1 MDLRQEL
8 FAARRAWP
16 AAVDDVRVVST
27 EATELRLVAG
37 AKNLRRLNTLTR
49 LKALWCFDINDAA
62 LESICNCPSLE
73 SLFIENL
80 KTGNV
85 DRLNGLAKL
94 STLSLDTCSKIT
106 SLEFLT
112 KLSALRGLAI
122 IHFKNVYD
130 LDPLAEIPSL
140 RFLAVAGG
148 MWNRMK
154 VASFAPIGRLRNL
167 EFLHLTNIKAEDE
180 SLEPLAALGHL
191 KLLDIA
197 NFYPMSEFAQL
208 SGRLR
213 ATECNLF
220 HPFMAMEKGMSC
232 KTCRRHAMVMLTG
245 KRKGILCTDCDAAML
260 DRHIREWNQATTQG
274 P

>member
-8 FAARRAWP
+8 FPARWAWP
-16 AAVDDVRVVST
+16 GAVDDVNLIST
-27 EATELRLVAG
+27 EATDVRLVSG

-62 LESICNCPSLE
+62 LDSICNCPSLE

-85 DRLNGLAKL
+85 DCLSGLTKL

-112 KLSALRGLAI
+112 KLPALSGLAI
-122 IHFKNVYD
+122 TNFKNVHN
-130 LDPLAEIPSL
+130 LTPLAEMVSL
-140 RFLAVAGG
+140 RSLAVAGG
-148 MWNRMK
+148 MWTRMK
-154 VASFAPIGRLRNL
+154 VSSFAPLGRLGNL

-180 SLEPLAALGHL
+180 SLKPLAALSHL
-191 KLLDIA
+191 KQLDIA
-197 NFYPMSEFAQL
+197 NFYSMSEFAQL
-208 SGRLR
+208 SRRLQG
-213 ATECNLF
+213 TECTWF
-220 HPFMAMEKGMSC
+220 Q
-232 KTCRRHAMVMLTG
+232 
-245 KRKGILCTDCDAAML
+245 ILCTDCDAAML
-260 DRHIREWNQATTQG
+260 DRHIQDWKQATTQG

>member
-1 MDLRQEL
+1 VDLRQEL

-16 AAVDDVRVVST
+16 AAVDDVSVVST

-37 AKNLRRLNTLTR
+37 AKNLRRLATLTR

-85 DRLNGLAKL
+85 DRLNGLARL

-112 KLSALRGLAI
+112 KLPALRGLAI
-122 IHFKNVYD
+122 IHFKNVHD
-130 LDPLAEIPSL
+130 LNLLAEMLSL

-148 MWNRMK
+148 MWTRMK
-154 VASFAPIGRLRNL
+154 VASFAPLGRLRNL
-167 EFLHLTNIKAEDE
+167 EFFHLINIQAEDE
-180 SLEPLAALGHL
+180 SLEPLGALSHL

-208 SGRLR
+208 SSRLP
-213 ATECNLF
+213 AAECNWF
-220 HPFMAMEKGMSC
+220 HPFVAVQKGMSC
-232 KTCRRHAMVMLTG
+232 KTCRKHTMVMLAG
-245 KRKGILCTDCDAAML
+245 KRRGILCADCDAATL
-260 DRHIREWNQATTQG
+260 DRHVRDWNEATTRS